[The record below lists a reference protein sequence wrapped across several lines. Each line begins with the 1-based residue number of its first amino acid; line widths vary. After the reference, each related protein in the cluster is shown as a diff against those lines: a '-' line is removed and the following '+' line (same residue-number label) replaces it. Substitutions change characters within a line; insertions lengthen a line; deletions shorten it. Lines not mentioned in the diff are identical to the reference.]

1 MNIQKFRRYFWNVS
15 GKLEGAALVE
25 SNSYYGPLVAVSILA
40 AIAVTSTVILLLI
53 LAKKHGTNKAPITT
67 PINRK
72 NNSSAAYDNPSY
84 KVDIQHET
92 MGTILQR
99 ST

>member
-1 MNIQKFRRYFWNVS
+1 MCTRAGESKGRP
-15 GKLEGAALVE
+15 LME

-40 AIAVTSTVILLLI
+40 TLAIMSTIILLLI
-53 LAKKHGTNKAPITT
+53 LAKTHRTKKAPITT

-92 MGTILQR
+92 MGMII
-99 ST
+99 

>member
-1 MNIQKFRRYFWNVS
+1 MRYTRII
-15 GKLEGAALVE
+15 GKLEGMAIVE
-25 SNSYYGPLVAVSILA
+25 TNTYYGPLVAVSVLA
-40 AIAVTSTVILLLI
+40 SIAIVTSVVLLLI

-72 NNSSAAYDNPSY
+72 TNSSAAYDNPSY

-92 MGTILQR
+92 MGTII
-99 ST
+99 